1 MTYYGT
7 TGEIILVLALIF
19 IATVWYKQVTSHSVI
34 KGLVIASLATIAIT
48 ASFGAIRFAG
58 YEHVITI
65 HDQLSWISKHIAM
78 LIYASATAF
87 LVIAGKARIAIL
99 VVLIIGIAQPFGAM
113 TADVALFICLLS
125 FTWFSKQKLISSLSL
140 LCLLLVPISV
150 LLPITVDAQMGVF
163 HLMLAAHFVLMAL
176 CLKKVTDKSI

>member
-7 TGEIILVLALIF
+7 TGEIILVLALLF
-19 IATVWYKQVTSHSVI
+19 MATVWYKQITPKPII

-58 YEHVITI
+58 YDQVIAV
-65 HDQLSWISKHIAM
+65 HDQLSWLSKHIAM
-78 LIYASATAF
+78 LIYAGATAF
-87 LVIAGKARIAIL
+87 LVVVGKARVAIL

-125 FTWFSKQKLISSLSL
+125 FIWFSKHKLVGSLSL
-140 LCLLLVPISV
+140 LCLLLVPISTM
-150 LLPITVDAQMGVF
+150 LPITSDAQMGVF
-163 HLMLAAHFVLMAL
+163 HIMLAAHFVLMAF
-176 CLKKVTDKSI
+176 CLKMITDKSI